1 MKLRLL
7 SWTVRG
13 ANGSSKRKVIKVVI
27 RSQRVD
33 LFCPQETKIQA
44 MSEGLVRS
52 LGTGRFLD
60 RGALDAY
67 GFAGGLLICWDKRT
81 LEVLEMEV
89 GNFSISC
96 RLRNVEDGL
105 VWILLV
111 CMGRSLERIGD
122 CMWEELGA
130 IRGIWDDPW
139 CLGGDF
145 NVILSQRERSSQG
158 RLTGAMRR
166 FAQIVDELE
175 LLDLPLQGGALTW
188 SGGRN
193 NQAWARLDR
202 FLVTQNWLDHFS
214 GVVQSRLPRPT
225 LDHFPILLMGGG
237 LRRGP
242 SPFRFEN
249 MWLKVDGFKDLL
261 RGWWQGSEVRGRAS
275 FRLATKMKELKQ
287 KIKVWNR
294 KVFGRLKVNKNLAFQ
309 QVEYWD
315 GVESERSLSEGE
327 TELKKR
333 S

>member
-1 MKLRLL
+1 MKIRLL

-13 ANGSSKRKVIKVVI
+13 ANGSSKRKVIKAVI

-33 LFCPQETKIQA
+33 LFCLQETKIQA

-158 RLTGAMRR
+158 RLIGAMRR
-166 FAQIVDELE
+166 FTQIVDELE

-237 LRRGP
+237 LRRVPRLG
-242 SPFRFEN
+242 
-249 MWLKVDGFKDLL
+249 LKICGLKLMVLRTFFGDGGRGL
-261 RGWWQGSEVRGRAS
+261 R
-275 FRLATKMKELKQ
+275 
-287 KIKVWNR
+287 
-294 KVFGRLKVNKNLAFQ
+294 
-309 QVEYWD
+309 
-315 GVESERSLSEGE
+315 
-327 TELKKR
+327 
-333 S
+333 